1 MPKFLEVPNPKE
13 FGRLVKLYE
22 NEYKELDRIYLAAVE
37 FFKGKGILTSSY
49 YEAES
54 ILHPYLLKWG
64 RMGRVLGYRGCKR
77 IGEKLK
83 EMEPQ
88 FAGFQQLTLSTIDL
102 NSMSE
107 KIEAIYNE
115 LLNAKWKSQ
124 KGRTKRVGP
133 TATSKVLHILAPDLF
148 MIWDRRIRNR
158 YGFQDSG
165 EEYLRFLAK
174 MQNWLK
180 RLSTTIETLQNNY
193 GKSCTKIIDEYNWKR
208 CWAENAKVECL
219 K

>member
-1 MPKFLEVPNPKE
+1 MTKFLKAPDREE
-13 FGRLVKLYE
+13 FSKLVKLYE
-22 NEYKELDRIYLAAVE
+22 NEYKGLDRIYLNALE
-37 FFKGKGILTSSY
+37 IFKGNVISTFSY
-49 YEAES
+49 YEVES
-54 ILHPYLLKWG
+54 ILHLYLLKWG

-77 IGEKLK
+77 IGEKLR

-102 NSMSE
+102 NHMSK
-107 KIEAIYNE
+107 KIEDIYNE
-115 LLNAKWKSQ
+115 LLNAKWESQ

-133 TATSKVLHILAPDLF
+133 TATSKVFHMVTPDLF

-165 EEYLRFLAK
+165 EEYLRFLAN

-180 RLSTTIETLQNNY
+180 RLSPTIETLQNNY

-208 CWAENAKVECL
+208 CWADNTKVECL
-219 K
+219 